1 MKTALVFLLLCLN
14 SSLVFAQNTTHP
26 TPLQFTYKSI
36 FSGSDTTAPLSTKQ
50 FPQKEFVRGWQWGG
64 RDKITDAMHSNMH
77 SGGYYPPKESYTA
90 SKKIN
95 VIPSIDGNISVGL
108 STLTASYQFEPTLK
122 IVNVG
127 QLNYREHDKERSI
140 FGFGKILGETIITD
154 TNNVNFNR
162 LVLKPTGS
170 YKDSIVLKNAW
181 FMQPY
186 RLADSNTSAY
196 QAINGQHYFLTL
208 NLRRLDTS
216 SNRESDSV
224 VLSIRMPYRLKD
236 DPTNSLHYVKF
247 CGLPDTNQVLR
258 LDANGFRGHAYD
270 TMLIAPANQ
279 TTTFTITQNM
289 LPKANDSVGP
299 DITISAY
306 MNFDGQIANNH
317 KFIFYKPVPD
327 AGDIN
332 SIDIEVT
339 YKGVDS
345 IAIDYIRIENP
356 AAQKLFRG
364 EHDTLGAYSFQK
376 SVQKMILALDTMPNL
391 RFFRL
396 YGHSGEDSPI
406 PWRWGA
412 LKYMNSL
419 LGGLVTASIP
429 QAFGANYA
437 YYTEAAERWTSHLAP
452 ATGTSI
458 GVAAPFLSPRNEHI
472 SSDSLPYGYHYYGY
486 GAGSGYRGYPGY
498 WDFYAGA
505 ANPATVQGDSLNS
518 FYETWLTGWGGNS
531 GYSGWNWISNTDT
544 TILTKLRADT
554 LPAYFNALQLY
565 TQAFQAKWELQ
576 LYNNFAHPESAPF
589 LYQDQPWWSQF
600 FIVSNWNYYKSKK
613 IGATKVDRGYT
624 GLVRPPTGE
633 ETRLAGFTAV
643 AMGAKGIAI
652 DRLSSYDIAADT
664 TNPTAWAN
672 MSSGMF
678 TAIGVTN
685 ENTGIHDTS
694 SLSGLA
700 YLRSNHLGSD
710 FLEHNETTHLDQ
722 YVNIDTIA
730 YWMQVRPDRVFLG
743 RKSQRLELTKLYTWI
758 DAFNDTLMHLRLV
771 GWFSKGF
778 KDWGN
783 WDTAR
788 YDTVNILS
796 KFIKADSAT
805 VRKLYEPR
813 TKSTQTANER
823 RDSTFYHVT
832 VLSHQDDPTMK
843 NGYYLSLINR
853 RTDPLIRP
861 FDTLTG
867 VVDSS
872 MKFYTTAEFD
882 EFVHTGG
889 YRIDGVWKDSTY
901 WRDQW
906 WKRLGCRE
914 ISLPFNY
921 KDSNGY
927 ALLHIKELGVG
938 NHYLDSIYPDRK
950 DTFLHPMID
959 TVIGQDRTLA
969 IKFLPGEGKMFKVE
983 ILHPDTTLSG
993 ILSYTNQ
1000 RKLVGFPKKGNSDS
1014 MYYHLTYHKPIPGTS
1029 RSGVYYRRSEAIRTN
1044 SSTQNIIWQKEI
1056 LVSKSIRLRKGQND
1070 TIASSNC
1077 AYPALVVRYDS
1088 SSLTNKVFVVYSCE
1102 DEDTCFYSKRKR
1114 IVETILPA
1122 DDSSQTFNWPQ
1133 KAETLS
1139 TFYGSLDEY
1148 GTPMINASDSGNYY
1162 CWADSLLGIVA
1173 GWKHPDS
1180 TYLEDSKNISYR
1192 ISIGEIPKGC
1202 QHPSLNSYSR
1212 LKLGENDCALVWQE
1226 KFDTD
1231 GDYAAQNRI
1240 LYTRLK
1246 MVNGNLTSYLPP
1258 TLTSANGVH
1267 VISSPGD
1274 IAWLSDAGGF
1284 YSSHY
1289 IPSVYREVLDTAISP
1304 SQQLDFRSDCVAWH
1318 TTTINESGPSIDYT
1332 LSRRILIIHD
1342 TTGVPN
1348 TWWSEGLTEI
1358 WSTTSN
1364 LYNISQSQGEIS
1376 LQFIGSYIGNG
1387 SSRSHIMTFTET
1399 PKSGYGI
1406 LPNHLMQI
1414 QSGLLLAPTLMG
1426 LSTLMTN
1433 DNAFTIDYVGKN
1445 GQTAALP
1452 RMISEVDWRKNRR
1465 VYEGASVGSLRR
1477 IQASAML
1484 FMKQGEEVEPT
1495 AFTGFGDRSS
1505 KFMLSNPM
1513 LNGKMLTLERVKR
1526 LRGEAGNFG
1535 SRHGFTDTLETNW
1548 FTVGDE
1554 ANLMLK
1560 SIGKNAGLVSAFV
1573 ERRSDGE
1580 RFAVQLRTSDDTTA
1594 LWTRIPL
1601 LRGGVEEYRFFM
1613 VKNTERNGEVL
1624 PNIPNYGEEIILGG
1638 LKTRISANK
1647 GNGDIQAIDLGR
1659 DAGVQAS
1666 IRVYP
1671 NPAQDKVSVVVL
1683 GSNPKDVWHIKVMN
1697 VLGHV
1702 ISEHEDKTSS
1712 LLEIVTED
1720 YPSGVY
1726 YITAESGRLNATA
1739 RFVIMK

>member
-1 MKTALVFLLLCLN
+1 MKATLILVILLACFCVSYSQTKLKPLPLSSIVIGDSTFSFEDTSVWAPREQKHFMLGWQWQGPNANTNKRLHCNFYQDHFGYSGTRAARIGLIPDSGAVKYLVWQFLHRMDGDAVWGMGEQLG
-14 SSLVFAQNTTHP
+14 
-26 TPLQFTYKSI
+26 LQFDPTGLMTKDLHHPIRANDTTGAVYGFNMRDSTYGHLDTVGHANFDRYSLDTATTGFTDSMKYGGVVVLDKPVIDDRFYQQSETETDSVKQAKAYQENGRWWYVSI
-36 FSGSDTTAPLSTKQ
+36 NLRRTITVDTSMNSDTLLTIMVPYLFPGDSTGDTIIFDNIAVDTVGLATYLPNGRGLVLPLHSVPSGSD
-50 FPQKEFVRGWQWGG
+50 
-64 RDKITDAMHSNMH
+64 
-77 SGGYYPPKESYTA
+77 
-90 SKKIN
+90 
-95 VIPSIDGNISVGL
+95 
-108 STLTASYQFEPTLK
+108 PT
-122 IVNVG
+122 
-127 QLNYREHDKERSI
+127 
-140 FGFGKILGETIITD
+140 
-154 TNNVNFNR
+154 R
-162 LVLKPTGS
+162 LV
-170 YKDSIVLKNAW
+170 
-181 FMQPY
+181 
-186 RLADSNTSAY
+186 
-196 QAINGQHYFLTL
+196 
-208 NLRRLDTS
+208 
-216 SNRESDSV
+216 
-224 VLSIRMPYRLKD
+224 
-236 DPTNSLHYVKF
+236 
-247 CGLPDTNQVLR
+247 
-258 LDANGFRGHAYD
+258 
-270 TMLIAPANQ
+270 
-279 TTTFTITQNM
+279 ITRKM
-289 LPKANDSVGP
+289 LPKGNATDP
-299 DITISAY
+299 DITISAFFRIKSDVDTTPPNPILRY
-306 MNFDGQIANNH
+306 STEYPNPPSGRIAKLGITVRYH
-317 KFIFYKPVPD
+317 GRGAV
-327 AGDIN
+327 
-332 SIDIEVT
+332 SIDWLRIGTPQLERELRGELDTTIWRHT
-339 YKGVDS
+339 YHTLKIVRSMIDTGRNIRLLSFYGRDEAPPETYVSMRYYSALLDGRITS
-345 IAIDYIRIENP
+345 EGPSYAIDRAAMNYDNVWSGGMGGLVVPFTPTPVIKIGNPDLKYHWRYKTGWDFRIYTAPGSYWNP
-356 AAQKLFRG
+356 DGSNYETRLDSKAIKRSDASLTNYFKNYDPVTSFDSYNSNPG
-364 EHDTLGAYSFQK
+364 SLGAYELTAYYCNKESSFFYSGKPWWCQNWGTAGF
-376 SVQKMILALDTMPNL
+376 KMTN
-391 RFFRL
+391 FQ
-396 YGHSGEDSPI
+396 SGEYADFQVSGKKPLTGEEMRLQIWTPLILGAKGLTYDRMYSDVIQPTSLTNGSSRDNFQTGMMYAREQIPDSLEGTSLINSDAAGPDFLRSGDSTRLDYCI
-406 PWRWGA
+406 NMA
-412 LKYMNSL
+412 L
-419 LGGLVTASIP
+419 V
-429 QAFGANYA
+429 ANY
-437 YYTEAAERWTSHLAP
+437 
-452 ATGTSI
+452 
-458 GVAAPFLSPRNEHI
+458 
-472 SSDSLPYGYHYYGY
+472 
-486 GAGSGYRGYPGY
+486 
-498 WDFYAGA
+498 
-505 ANPATVQGDSLNS
+505 
-518 FYETWLTGWGGNS
+518 
-531 GYSGWNWISNTDT
+531 
-544 TILTKLRADT
+544 
-554 LPAYFNALQLY
+554 
-565 TQAFQAKWELQ
+565 TQV
-576 LYNNFAHPESAPF
+576 P
-589 LYQDQPWWSQF
+589 
-600 FIVSNWNYYKSKK
+600 
-613 IGATKVDRGYT
+613 VDRVYLGRKSMRREVMKAHDFIYNHDQLLMSMRLVSWFGKGFYFYQT
-624 GLVRPPTGE
+624 GDTAMFSRYLISDPDQYKVRPPTR
-633 ETRLAGFTAV
+633 TY
-643 AMGAKGIAI
+643 
-652 DRLSSYDIAADT
+652 YDSIV
-664 TNPTAWAN
+664 
-672 MSSGMF
+672 G
-678 TAIGVTN
+678 
-685 ENTGIHDTS
+685 
-694 SLSGLA
+694 
-700 YLRSNHLGSD
+700 
-710 FLEHNETTHLDQ
+710 
-722 YVNIDTIA
+722 
-730 YWMQVRPDRVFLG
+730 
-743 RKSQRLELTKLYTWI
+743 K
-758 DAFNDTLMHLRLV
+758 TLP
-771 GWFSKGF
+771 F
-778 KDWGN
+778 
-783 WDTAR
+783 
-788 YDTVNILS
+788 
-796 KFIKADSAT
+796 
-805 VRKLYEPR
+805 YEDP
-813 TKSTQTANER
+813 
-823 RDSTFYHVT
+823 DSTFFDLTIHKVGT
-832 VLSHQDDPTMK
+832 TPLDSSFI
-843 NGYYLSLINR
+843 LCALNR
-853 RTDPLIRP
+853 RTAPFLLEHDSVSGKDTIIR
-861 FDTLTG
+861 F
-867 VVDSS
+867 V
-872 MKFYTTAEFD
+872 TTAEFD
-882 EFVHTGG
+882 SIVAGNPSKKYAQSG
-889 YRIDGVWKDSTY
+889 A
-901 WRDQW
+901 
-906 WKRLGCRE
+906 RE
-914 ISLPFNY
+914 ITIPFNY
-921 KDSNGY
+921 HDSLGY
-927 ALLHIKELGVG
+927 ALLRIKELGG
-938 NHYLDSIYPDRK
+938 G
-950 DTFLHPMID
+950 ID

-1192 ISIGEIPKGC
+1192 ISIGEIPKAC

-1647 GNGDIQAIDLGR
+1647 SNGDIQAIDLGR

-1683 GSNPKDVWHIKVMN
+1683 GTNPKDVWHIKVMN

-1702 ISEHEDKTSS
+1702 MSEHEDKTSS

>member
-1 MKTALVFLLLCLN
+1 MKALFYSIIVLLFTISL
-14 SSLVFAQNTTHP
+14 SSQTILK
-26 TPLQFTYKSI
+26 PLPLSSYSYGGHTINFD
-36 FSGSDTTAPLSTKQ
+36 DTTVWAPRV
-50 FPQKEFVRGWQWGG
+50 QKHFMLGWQWAGPNRKTNERLHCNFYQSFYGLNNDSRNYFAHIPDSGDIKYIVWQHLQTPGG
-64 RDKITDAMHSNMH
+64 KPDFRVIGNQMGIQFDPTAWTTINNQHPIRAGDTTGAVFGFKVRDSVYGHLNNSGANFDRYSLDTLSAGFTDSMKYAGVIVLNQPVIDNRYYQYDDASTSNDAYRQLGRWWYVSINMRRTDSTDTLMNNDTLLTISLPTSVYTQLTDSTYTID
-77 SGGYYPPKESYTA
+77 SGVF
-90 SKKIN
+90 I
-95 VIPSIDGNISVGL
+95 IFDSIALDTVGL
-108 STLTASYQFEPTLK
+108 ATSLPHSRGIVMPLK
-122 IVNVG
+122 SVTGVTKK
-127 QLNYREHDKERSI
+127 LA
-140 FGFGKILGETIITD
+140 IT
-154 TNNVNFNR
+154 
-162 LVLKPTGS
+162 
-170 YKDSIVLKNAW
+170 
-181 FMQPY
+181 
-186 RLADSNTSAY
+186 
-196 QAINGQHYFLTL
+196 
-208 NLRRLDTS
+208 
-216 SNRESDSV
+216 
-224 VLSIRMPYRLKD
+224 RM
-236 DPTNSLHYVKF
+236 
-247 CGLPDTNQVLR
+247 
-258 LDANGFRGHAYD
+258 
-270 TMLIAPANQ
+270 
-279 TTTFTITQNM
+279 M
-289 LPKANDSVGP
+289 LPKGNATDR
-299 DITISAY
+299 DITISAFFRFKSKASTTPPNPWLTGGGMTKFVPRVINIGITAFY
-306 MNFDGQIANNH
+306 HGRGNVSIDWIRIGTPELESELRGEKDSIIWSYAYHNIQIMRDTIAGDTIHAARNKFRLLSFYASDEPYPERYFSMRYYNTLFDGRITSEGPSFEIARVSMQYDNWWSGGMGGLTVPFTPTPVIKIGNPDLKYH
-317 KFIFYKPVPD
+317 WHYKTGWDFKIYTAPGSYWNPDGSNYETRLDSKAIKRSDASLTNYFKNYDPVTSFD
-327 AGDIN
+327 SYN
-332 SIDIEVT
+332 S
-339 YKGVDS
+339 
-345 IAIDYIRIENP
+345 NP
-356 AAQKLFRG
+356 G
-364 EHDTLGAYSFQK
+364 SLGAYELTAYYCNKESSFFYSGKPWWCQNWGTAGF
-376 SVQKMILALDTMPNL
+376 KMTN
-391 RFFRL
+391 FQ
-396 YGHSGEDSPI
+396 SGEYADFQVSGKKPLTGEEMRLQIWTPLILGAKGLTYDRMYSDVIQPTSLTNGSSRDNFQTGMMYAREQIPDSLEGTSLINSDAAGPDFI
-406 PWRWGA
+406 RSGDSTRLDFCINMA
-412 LKYMNSL
+412 L
-419 LGGLVTASIP
+419 V
-429 QAFGANYA
+429 ANYTQVPVDRVYLGRKSMRREVMKA
-437 YYTEAAERWTSHLAP
+437 HDFIYNHDQLLMSMRLVSWFGKGFYFYQ
-452 ATGTSI
+452 TG
-458 GVAAPFLSPRNEHI
+458 
-472 SSDSLPYGYHYYGY
+472 
-486 GAGSGYRGYPGY
+486 
-498 WDFYAGA
+498 
-505 ANPATVQGDSLNS
+505 
-518 FYETWLTGWGGNS
+518 
-531 GYSGWNWISNTDT
+531 DT
-544 TILTKLRADT
+544 TMFSRYLISD
-554 LPAYFNALQLY
+554 P
-565 TQAFQAKWELQ
+565 
-576 LYNNFAHPESAPF
+576 
-589 LYQDQPWWSQF
+589 DQ
-600 FIVSNWNYYKSKK
+600 YK
-613 IGATKVDRGYT
+613 
-624 GLVRPPTGE
+624 VRPPTR
-633 ETRLAGFTAV
+633 TY
-643 AMGAKGIAI
+643 
-652 DRLSSYDIAADT
+652 YDSIV
-664 TNPTAWAN
+664 
-672 MSSGMF
+672 G
-678 TAIGVTN
+678 
-685 ENTGIHDTS
+685 
-694 SLSGLA
+694 
-700 YLRSNHLGSD
+700 
-710 FLEHNETTHLDQ
+710 
-722 YVNIDTIA
+722 
-730 YWMQVRPDRVFLG
+730 
-743 RKSQRLELTKLYTWI
+743 K
-758 DAFNDTLMHLRLV
+758 TLP
-771 GWFSKGF
+771 F
-778 KDWGN
+778 
-783 WDTAR
+783 
-788 YDTVNILS
+788 
-796 KFIKADSAT
+796 
-805 VRKLYEPR
+805 YEDP
-813 TKSTQTANER
+813 
-823 RDSTFYHVT
+823 DSTFFDLTIHKVGT
-832 VLSHQDDPTMK
+832 TPLDSSFI
-843 NGYYLSLINR
+843 LCALNR
-853 RTDPLIRP
+853 RTAPFLLEHDSISGKDTIIR
-861 FDTLTG
+861 F
-867 VVDSS
+867 V
-872 MKFYTTAEFD
+872 TTAEFD
-882 EFVHTGG
+882 SIVAGNPSKKYAQSG
-889 YRIDGVWKDSTY
+889 A
-901 WRDQW
+901 
-906 WKRLGCRE
+906 RE
-914 ISLPFNY
+914 ITIPFNY
-921 KDSNGY
+921 HDSLGY
-927 ALLHIKELGVG
+927 ALLRIKELGG
-938 NHYLDSIYPDRK
+938 G
-950 DTFLHPMID
+950 ID
-959 TVIGQDRTLA
+959 TVIGQDRSLA

-1148 GTPMINASDSGNYY
+1148 GTPMINASDGGNYY

-1192 ISIGEIPKGC
+1192 ISIGEIPKAC

-1683 GSNPKDVWHIKVMN
+1683 GTNPKDVWHIKVMN

-1702 ISEHEDKTSS
+1702 MSEHEDKTSS

-1726 YITAESGRLNATA
+1726 YITAESGRLNATT